1 MLQSLILS
9 VRSNYEIQIILRKN
23 DKRLVGTSHQVCDCM
38 HPSLCDCGFA
48 LVINYLGIWLMNKL
62 KVDKIMEEVLT
73 EIELDD
79 AVEQLKEWYKV
90 GLCDKLV
97 DVFTGARHH
106 AHGWKSTCT
115 KQEAEQNKVRY
126 ELIEPLID
134 EAVEKYLKKGG
145 IA

>member
-1 MLQSLILS
+1 
-9 VRSNYEIQIILRKN
+9 
-23 DKRLVGTSHQVCDCM
+23 
-38 HPSLCDCGFA
+38 
-48 LVINYLGIWLMNKL
+48 MNKA

-106 AHGWKSTCT
+106 AHGWTSTCT

-126 ELIEPLID
+126 QLIEPLID
-134 EAVEKYLKKGG
+134 EAVEKYISKIK
-145 IA
+145 